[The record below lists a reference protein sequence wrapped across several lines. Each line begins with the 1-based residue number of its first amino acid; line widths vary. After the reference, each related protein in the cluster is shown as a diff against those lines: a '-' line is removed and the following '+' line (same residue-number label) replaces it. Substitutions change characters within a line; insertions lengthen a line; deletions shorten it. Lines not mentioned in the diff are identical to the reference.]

1 MKKIII
7 GTLAATL
14 LIGGSIGMSAYAQDD
29 DIKVSAV
36 QSKQLIGMKKAK
48 EVALKKAN
56 GVVESVELK
65 TKNNKTYYEVDIDA
79 NKNKEF
85 EVKIDAYTA
94 KVLSVK
100 ESTDDDDDNDR
111 IISSKSIITEDQAI
125 AIAKKQVSGEVI
137 KLKLDS
143 DDGRYEYE
151 LELRTKKGKFEIT
164 IDANTG
170 KILEQEFDDDDDHD
184 DFDDDDNDRD
194 DD

>member
-7 GTLAATL
+7 GTLATTL
-14 LIGGSIGMSAYAQDD
+14 LISGAIGMSAYAQDD
-29 DIKVSAV
+29 DIKVSSV

-65 TKNNKTYYEVDIDA
+65 TKNNKTFYEVDIDA
-79 NKNKEF
+79 NKNKEY

-100 ESTDDDDDNDR
+100 ESTDDDDDDNDR
-111 IISSKSIITEDQAI
+111 IVSSKSIITEEQAI
-125 AIAKKQVSGEVI
+125 AIAKKQVSGEII

-164 IDANTG
+164 IDASTG
-170 KILEQEFDDDDDHD
+170 KILEQEFDDDD
-184 DFDDDDNDRD
+184 NDRD